1 MIRVL
6 LVDDHKL
13 VIDGIKLMLSDQTD
27 IEVVAEANNGKEAL
41 ERLAETN
48 IDIAIMD
55 VNMPEMDG
63 LEALKHIRTKY
74 PKTLVLMLTMLDETS
89 LIQQLLKLGAMGY
102 LLKNAGKEEL
112 LQAIR
117 TIQEGQTFYSKEVT
131 ETIID
136 SFRGVQTS
144 KKTGE
149 SIPKISR
156 REKQILELIVNEY
169 TTKEIAE
176 KLFISFGTVE
186 THRKNLISKLEVR
199 NTAGLVRKCLEF
211 GLLDD

>member
-1 MIRVL
+1 MIKIL

-13 VIDGIKLMLSDQTD
+13 VIDGVKLMLSDQTD
-27 IEVVAEANNGKEAL
+27 IEVIAEANNGKEAL

-48 IDIAIMD
+48 IDMVIMD

-63 LEALKHIRTKY
+63 LEALKHIRKKFPDTK
-74 PKTLVLMLTMLDETS
+74 VLMLTMLDEAS

-112 LQAIR
+112 LKAIR
-117 TIQEGQTFYSKEVT
+117 TIHEGQTFYSKEVT
-131 ETIID
+131 ETIIA

-144 KKTGE
+144 KKSGE
-149 SIPKISR
+149 AIPRISR
-156 REKQILELIVNEY
+156 REKQILGLIVNEY

-176 KLFISFGTVE
+176 ELFISFGTVE
-186 THRKNLISKLEVR
+186 THRKNLISKLGVR